1 MPLKTPKVMRPSEL
15 KSLKRNSNSTKG
27 ERSMKVLYSISLL
40 VATVTLLALS
50 VPVPAFSEMMDMSM
64 KEHQEGHGQ
73 MKEMCNMDKM
83 GGMVGMCIE
92 HAERVGL
99 TDDQVMRIKP
109 VHREMQKKQARFE
122 ADLKIAEIDLM
133 EIMEVKDFDLER
145 AGSAVKKIADI
156 KTAHHL
162 EVLKAMKEI
171 RAVLTD
177 EQFKKMKKMMCMKM
191 DEKKPAKKMMKK
203 P

>member
-1 MPLKTPKVMRPSEL
+1 
-15 KSLKRNSNSTKG
+15 
-27 ERSMKVLYSISLL
+27 MKILYSLSLL
-40 VATVTLLALS
+40 AATVTLLALS

-73 MKEMCNMDKM
+73 MMEMCNMDKM
-83 GGMVGMCIE
+83 GDMVGMCIE
-92 HAERVGL
+92 HADRMGL
-99 TDDQVMRIKP
+99 SDDQIMKMKP
-109 VHREMQKKQARFE
+109 VHREMQKKQARFK

-133 EIMEVKDFDLER
+133 EIMEVKDFELER
-145 AGSAVKKIADI
+145 ASAAVKKIADI

-162 EVLKAMKEI
+162 EMLRAMKEI
-171 RAVLTD
+171 RTVLTD

-203 P
+203 Q